1 MTAASFA
8 DAKRAIV
15 AAGRR
20 LDGKGWAPAT
30 AGNYSMRPDDGD
42 FAITLVARLTA
53 FELASHGVPHMVIAD
68 NAGGHLMMR
77 GQVDAVNRRH
87 LSRHRQ

>member
-42 FAITLVARLTA
+42 FAITVSGRATRVRGLPRSNLPATA
-53 FELASHGVPHMVIAD
+53 CRIW
-68 NAGGHLMMR
+68 
-77 GQVDAVNRRH
+77 
-87 LSRHRQ
+87 